1 MNGCTGPPV
10 HLLNLNNQED
20 KNNLLFTIFDLRFI
34 LLLGILTI

>member
-20 KNNLLFTIFDLRFI
+20 KNNLRFI
-34 LLLGILTI
+34 LLFGMLTI